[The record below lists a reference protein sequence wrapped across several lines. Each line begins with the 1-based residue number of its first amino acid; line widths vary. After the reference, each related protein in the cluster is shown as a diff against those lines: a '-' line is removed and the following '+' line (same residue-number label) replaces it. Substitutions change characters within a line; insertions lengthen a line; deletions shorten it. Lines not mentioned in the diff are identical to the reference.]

1 MNYYEIR
8 GLFSYLEDN
17 RDHLSSLQNDFVAYL
32 KDHYK
37 KTGIITP
44 GNIESLVTIK
54 EKIPFAISI
63 E

>member
-17 RDHLSSLQNDFVAYL
+17 RDHLNSLQSEFVTYL
-32 KDHYK
+32 KDQYK
-37 KTGIITP
+37 RTGLVTP
-44 GNIESLVTIK
+44 GNIENLVAIK
-54 EKIPFAISI
+54 EKIPVAMSI

>member
-17 RDHLSSLQNDFVAYL
+17 RDHLNSLQSDFITNL

-37 KTGIITP
+37 KTGIVTP
-44 GNIESLVTIK
+44 GNIESLLAIK
-54 EKIPFAISI
+54 EKIPVAMSI

>member
-17 RDHLSSLQNDFVAYL
+17 RDHLNSLQSEFVTYL
-32 KDHYK
+32 KDQYK
-37 KTGIITP
+37 RTGLVTP
-44 GNIESLVTIK
+44 GNIESLVAIK
-54 EKIPFAISI
+54 EKIPVAMSI